1 MSSMQWYESLYKP
14 TWTPDPATISLI
26 WQILYPIIA
35 FSFSYVFLRAI
46 RGKIPWSVALPFA
59 INLVA
64 NLAFTPIFFSLRS
77 LVLSSVDIVVV
88 LATLVWGMVML
99 WNFHRWIVFLLF
111 PYLIWVVIATYLQFA
126 ITQMNVL

>member
-1 MSSMQWYESLYKP
+1 MQWYESLYKP

-35 FSFSYVFLRAI
+35 FSFSYVFLRAL

-99 WNFHRWIVFLLF
+99 WNFHRWIVFLLS

-126 ITQMNVL
+126 ITQKNVL

>member
-1 MSSMQWYESLYKP
+1 MQWYESLYKP

-35 FSFSYVFLRAI
+35 FSFSYVFLRAL

-99 WNFHRWIVFLLF
+99 WNFHRWIVFLLS

>member
-1 MSSMQWYESLYKP
+1 MQWYESLYKP

-26 WQILYPIIA
+26 WQTLYPIIA
-35 FSFSYVFLRAI
+35 FSFSYVFLRAL

>member
-99 WNFHRWIVFLLF
+99 WNFHRWIVFLLS

>member
-35 FSFSYVFLRAI
+35 FSFSYVFLRAL

-64 NLAFTPIFFSLRS
+64 NLAFTLIFFSLRS

-99 WNFHRWIVFLLF
+99 WNFHRWIVFLLS

>member
-1 MSSMQWYESLYKP
+1 MQWYESLYKP

-35 FSFSYVFLRAI
+35 FSFSYVFLRAL

>member
-35 FSFSYVFLRAI
+35 FSFSYVFLRAL

-99 WNFHRWIVFLLF
+99 WNFHRWIVFLLS

>member
-1 MSSMQWYESLYKP
+1 MQWYESLYKP

>member
-1 MSSMQWYESLYKP
+1 MQWYESLYKP

-46 RGKIPWSVALPFA
+46 RGKIPRSVALPFA

-111 PYLIWVVIATYLQFA
+111 PYLIWVVIAAYLQFA

>member
-1 MSSMQWYESLYKP
+1 MQWYESLYKP

-99 WNFHRWIVFLLF
+99 WNFHRWIVFLLS

>member
-1 MSSMQWYESLYKP
+1 MQWYESLYKP

-35 FSFSYVFLRAI
+35 FSFSYVFLRAL

-64 NLAFTPIFFSLRS
+64 NLAFTLIFFSLRS

-99 WNFHRWIVFLLF
+99 WNFHRWIVFLLS